1 MQITTKEGHFLKD
14 DIAAFDAPF
23 FSMTVAE
30 ADGMDPQ
37 HRFLLEVTYEAFEN
51 GGCAKPTQTMLNT
64 H

>member
-51 GGCAKPTQTMLNT
+51 GGCPKPTQSMLNT